1 MVLVVKPHS
10 MTGRVT
16 SKKIMTG
23 TGMGSVLLN
32 GSAGVAATMTSAAP
46 TLQISKGSGLG
57 NELSAKLSKLTLQAK
72 KKPSNI
78 KFSI

>member
-1 MVLVVKPHS
+1 MSRCLIVKPYS
-10 MTGRVT
+10 MMGRT
-16 SKKIMTG
+16 MTG

-32 GSAGVAATMTSAAP
+32 GSAGVAGTMTSAAP
-46 TLQISKGSGLG
+46 TLQVSKGSGLG
-57 NELSAKLSKLTLQAK
+57 NELSSKLQKLTVQAK